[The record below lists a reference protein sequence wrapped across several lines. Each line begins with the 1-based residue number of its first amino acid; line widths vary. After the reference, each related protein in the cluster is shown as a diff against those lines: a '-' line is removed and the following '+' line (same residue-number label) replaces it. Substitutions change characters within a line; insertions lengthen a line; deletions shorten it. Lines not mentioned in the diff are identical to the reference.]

1 MLKNFTSHARTNAM
15 TKAALVATIAAL
27 GATAGCTNSR
37 NVVVL
42 DGCTQ
47 QTCVDADYI
56 ETSYRAMKYLLGNVR
71 GNIMGDDAFDQ
82 SRPVIW
88 ASTVDLNNY
97 GKTTN
102 FGRLMGESLAIAMQ
116 NHRKNKMIQMTL
128 RQGNVPIT
136 PDGEFLLTRD
146 AKDLATQFNAGAA
159 LVSSYSIA
167 IDRVYMQV
175 ALINVDQNAV
185 VGAVQF
191 DMPLGPRTEAL
202 VKGITFPS
210 EATGMLDARSA
221 SRRY

>member
-1 MLKNFTSHARTNAM
+1 MFSINLQNLS
-15 TKAALVATIAAL
+15 KAALIGVAAVAPL
-27 GATAGCTNSR
+27 FASAGCTNSR

-42 DGCTQ
+42 DGYTQ
-47 QTCVDADYI
+47 ETCVDADYI
-56 ETSYRAMKYLLGNVR
+56 ETSYKAMKYMLGNVR
-71 GNIMGDDAFDQ
+71 GQIMGDDAFDQ

-97 GKTTN
+97 GKTSN

-128 RQGNVPIT
+128 RQGSVPIT
-136 PDGEFLLTRD
+136 PEGEFLLTRD
-146 AKDLATQFNAGAA
+146 VKDLATKFNAGAA
-159 LVSSYSIA
+159 LVSSYSVA
-167 IDRVYMQV
+167 IDRVYVQC

-202 VKGITFPS
+202 LKGISYPADASSLLQART
-210 EATGMLDARSA
+210 AGMRH
-221 SRRY
+221 

>member
-1 MLKNFTSHARTNAM
+1 MTQERFHMLKNLTCATIV
-15 TKAALVATIAAL
+15 AASIAAL
-27 GATAGCTNSR
+27 GSSVGCTNSR

-56 ETSYRAMKYLLGNVR
+56 ETSYKAMKYLIGNVR

-88 ASTVDLNNY
+88 ATTVDLNNY
-97 GKTTN
+97 GKTSN

-116 NHRKNKMIQMTL
+116 NHRKNKLIQMTL
-128 RQGNVPIT
+128 RQGSVPIT
-136 PDGEFLLTRD
+136 ADGEFLLTRD
-146 AKDLATQFNAGAA
+146 AKDLATKFNAGAA
-159 LVSSYSIA
+159 LVSSYSVA
-167 IDRVYMQV
+167 IDRVYVQC

-185 VGAVQF
+185 AGAVQF

-202 VKGITFPS
+202 IKGITFPS
-210 EATGMLDARSA
+210 EAGPMLESRAA
-221 SRRY
+221 SMRH